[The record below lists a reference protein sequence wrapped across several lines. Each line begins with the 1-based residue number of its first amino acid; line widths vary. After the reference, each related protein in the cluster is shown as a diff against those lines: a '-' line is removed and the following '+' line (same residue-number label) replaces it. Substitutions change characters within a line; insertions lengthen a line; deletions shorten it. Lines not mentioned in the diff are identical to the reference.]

1 MAVLRALPNQS
12 YFKNKRV
19 LIRVDWNVSF
29 DGKKIR
35 DQFRIERSLAT
46 IRYVAKTAKAVLVVS
61 HLGSPKPGDKTPS
74 LAQVAQAASHM
85 LKKRVYFLQGS
96 LDEIKASFGVV
107 PEHGIACMENI
118 RFYAGE
124 KENSSALAKALAL
137 FADVVIDDA
146 FAEAHRSV
154 ASTVGITKFLPHF
167 AGFLMQDEIAHLEQL
182 KKKQRYPFVV
192 VLGGAKLETKLP
204 LVEKFLK
211 EADAV
216 LVGGGIANTFL
227 AAGSVQVGA
236 SLYEKQF
243 MKQAKALLD
252 EDALFV
258 PIDFLVASSVNAKK
272 AVVRVGDVDP
282 KDRILDIGP
291 ETKELYAQILKRA
304 KTVFW
309 NGPMGYTEN
318 TIFAQGTKAVV
329 AQLKKNKTATVVIGG
344 GDTLDAIDAA
354 LRAQKNVFVSTGGG
368 AMLYYLS
375 GKKLPGIEVL
385 KK

>member
-1 MAVLRALPNQS
+1 MAALRKLPSRS

-46 IRYVAKTAKAVLVVS
+46 IRYVAKTARSVLVVS
-61 HLGSPKPGDKTPS
+61 HLGSPKPGDTTPS
-74 LAQVAQAASHM
+74 LAPAAQAASRM
-85 LKKRVYFLQGS
+85 LKERVYFLQGT
-96 LDEIKASFGVV
+96 LDEIRASFAAV
-107 PEHGIACMENI
+107 PKHAIACMENI
-118 RFYAGE
+118 RFYQGE
-124 KENSSALAKALAL
+124 RENSPALAKTLAS
-137 FADVVIDDA
+137 FVDVVIDDA

-154 ASTVGITKFLPHF
+154 ASTVGIARYLPHF
-167 AGFLMQDEIAHLEQL
+167 SGLLMQEEL
-182 KKKQRYPFVV
+182 KRLDVLKTKQKYPFVV

-204 LVEKFLK
+204 LVKKFLH

-227 AAGSVQVGA
+227 AAGRLKVGS

-243 MKQAKALLD
+243 LKQAKTMI
-252 EDALFV
+252 DADTLFV

-304 KTVFW
+304 KIVFW
-309 NGPMGYTEN
+309 NGPMGYAEN